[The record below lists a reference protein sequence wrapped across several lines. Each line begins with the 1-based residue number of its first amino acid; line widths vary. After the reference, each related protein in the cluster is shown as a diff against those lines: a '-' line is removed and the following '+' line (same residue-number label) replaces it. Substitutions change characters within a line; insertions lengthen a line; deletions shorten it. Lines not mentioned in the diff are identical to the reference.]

1 MLSTQ
6 LADISHP
13 LCASLPSRS
22 DSELTQSEDQ
32 NHVQVPRDSVPET
45 NGQGDATQRLS
56 PSPAGAR
63 HQMNG
68 GANTPTEARAPP
80 SRLPEHDSRTG
91 VPHRPQQP
99 NGWGSYGAPG
109 SPAYPLHAQ
118 QQQEAQRPESVVL
131 RRSIAPRTDPEKQA
145 QRKSSMTQLQQWVN
159 QRRGLSAQEDLRR

>member
-1 MLSTQ
+1 MTVSV
-6 LADISHP
+6 INVF
-13 LCASLPSRS
+13 CASLHSRS
-22 DSELTQSEDQ
+22 DSELTQSEEQ
-32 NHVQVPRDSVPET
+32 NPIQVPRDPVPEA
-45 NGQGDATQRLS
+45 NGQANATQRLS
-56 PSPAGAR
+56 PSPAVAR

-68 GANTPTEARAPP
+68 DANTTTEARAPP
-80 SRLPEHDSRTG
+80 SRLPEHDGRAG

-99 NGWGSYGAPG
+99 NGWGSYGMPG

-118 QQQEAQRPESVVL
+118 QQEGQRPESVVL